1 MSNSEHRCGTVFC
14 VKQYIYLDECTRNCE
29 ITFSVAMFFKS
40 KVVLAVSQFISYKN
54 EIIFIFI
61 YPENYA
67 CLWRLWINYDV
78 KMSLNT
84 WLFTFVNK
92 FILFLYKVHKLLMIL
107 CILAVVHVTVHD
119 TCVTH
124 EQTFLW
130 NVCCIVDFIFYFF
143 IRISALASCLP
154 IENKNKV
161 ELMKIC
167 FYLCYFE

>member
-29 ITFSVAMFFKS
+29 ITLSVAMFFKS

-119 TCVTH
+119 TCMDSCVWHMSRHFFGTCVA
-124 EQTFLW
+124 LL
-130 NVCCIVDFIFYFF
+130 ILFF
-143 IRISALASCLP
+143 ISSYAFLH
-154 IENKNKV
+154 
-161 ELMKIC
+161 
-167 FYLCYFE
+167 